1 MENTITKGN
10 QSNQSN
16 QSNQKQPEATV
27 ETVETVVAEAMEL
40 TTDEFGDLVNRLS
53 LQQLKLLQTAFAER
67 LDREK
72 NRIEKDILAARG
84 EVICDLNIKAIS
96 KLLQEPDTTA
106 ELLKTLPK
114 SLFNQLF
121 LAAMAAVAPAAEV
134 AGKPAKHNDLSHK
147 FMLSVACYSYLKEAN
162 VDNFNSRPVQ
172 PLEPLTLADFMK
184 HCEKNTFANN
194 TNYPVVID
202 KVSYADKKSAVQAM
216 AELMFNWYK
225 SAITASQG
233 A

>member
-16 QSNQKQPEATV
+16 KTETTGQKQPEA
-27 ETVETVVAEAMEL
+27 TVETVVAEAMEL

-53 LQQLKLLQTAFAER
+53 LDQLKLLQTAFAER
-67 LDREK
+67 LEREK
-72 NRIEKDILAARG
+72 NQIEKDILTARG

-96 KLLQEPDTTA
+96 KLLQNPDTTA
-106 ELLKTLPK
+106 ELLISLPK
-114 SLFNQLF
+114 SLFNQLY

-162 VDNFNSRPVQ
+162 VDNFNSREVQ
-172 PLEPLTLADFMK
+172 PLEPLTLADFVR